1 MKTYNLVACIIMAFS
16 FAACDKSTEESSE
29 ELSMALNAN
38 YTVFLKSNNQ
48 LTATILGSAK
58 AGLVVQN
65 AATNFKDIPL
75 SSFKFRTVK
84 EVSYYYTSNCR
95 ATVQIYNAVSDTST
109 MLSVFEDIDSCSIE
123 VTAIAHTKDELFVSY
138 EQAIEG
144 KDKQYIVRSISLS
157 SDGSTFI
164 DIVLDKKPV
173 DLMPSSN
180 RLFVMTSNEY
190 VTDEFHLSII
200 DLKTKENLMELDLGN
215 DATKLLKNISDQI
228 IISYPEL
235 HTTLNPIT
243 LDKKYTMYGEGTAP
257 GFLSTIDSFMDGAG
271 RIYFQKTI
279 PSAIIATVP
288 AIYDFDKNST
298 VVYLFE
304 NFLSESELNV
314 KYSIAATTSISYDEE
329 NGYVLIGY
337 QKKGQVGNGGI
348 LRISPTPDF
357 KIIDN
362 IDLEGVPQSIFVN

>member
-1 MKTYNLVACIIMAFS
+1 MAFS